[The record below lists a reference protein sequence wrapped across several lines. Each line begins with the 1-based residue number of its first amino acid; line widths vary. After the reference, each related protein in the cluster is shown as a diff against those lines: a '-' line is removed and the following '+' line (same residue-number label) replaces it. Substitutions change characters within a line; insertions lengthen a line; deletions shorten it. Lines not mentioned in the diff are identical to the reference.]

1 MNNSWQRYKVLQ
13 EQVAAYAESFR
24 AAEVRFNAGVGTL
37 VTYSVDYLLAKNRLD
52 QANLN
57 LVVARYDYV
66 LRTKVL
72 DFYNGVQ

>member
-1 MNNSWQRYKVLQ
+1 
-13 EQVAAYAESFR
+13 
-24 AAEVRFNAGVGTL
+24 
-37 VTYSVDYLLAKNRLD
+37 VDYLLAKNRLD